1 MIKTDMQRQME
12 RAAALAKKQ
21 QLLADAQHGQKQQHD
36 LAKKQQEMEAQKK
49 KQAEADARAKDQAKA
64 KQIQAQK
71 AAAKA
76 AAEAEAAKKAEAAA
90 AAASAAAAAAA
101 KPAWNATAPAK
112 SRQQRGPSLAEI
124 QAEEARAA
132 KQRDSLRQAQGYA
145 KRGATMAERIARQ
158 NGGNNPQAQTAHLK
172 NLLGVESPLPSAARK
187 TRQGGPKKS
196 LLEIQQEEA
205 MMQAKRQSSQT
216 QQRTSKPGSWGA
228 VAAAGAG
235 PQVASTK
242 SSVQARQAPSSDS
255 GGADLRLFDYD
266 EGNAPSKVGAQQQ
279 HQQLTQTQQAAQRQ
293 RLAKQQQAQ
302 RARLAQQQREQQ
314 RAAQLAAQ
322 RQAELQKNVKPT
334 KAKDFGGK
342 ELPEGMA
349 RWATQ
354 ELRKIRKGNGD
365 LTLVHFCMT
374 LSDSSDIREYVRE
387 VLGTT
392 PQASAFA
399 SEFLKRKRA
408 AKKKGRR

>member
-71 AAAKA
+71 AAAAKA
-76 AAEAEAAKKAEAAA
+76 AAEAE
-90 AAASAAAAAAA
+90 AAAAA

-132 KQRDSLRQAQGYA
+132 KQRDSLRQAQGFA

-242 SSVQARQAPSSDS
+242 SSAQARQAPSSDS